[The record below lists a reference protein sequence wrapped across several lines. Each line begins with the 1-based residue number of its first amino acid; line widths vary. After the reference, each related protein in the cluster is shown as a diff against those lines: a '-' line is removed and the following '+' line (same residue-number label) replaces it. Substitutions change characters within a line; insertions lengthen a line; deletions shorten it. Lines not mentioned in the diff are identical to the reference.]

1 VEAAREVWQRERLWG
16 GGPSALK
23 TARSTTTLTTTI
35 GVLSQE
41 VPAPATRARLDRE
54 HLEAELSAT
63 LQWRSNAR
71 RNSIRLV
78 HSAVAETGELLPPQR
93 AGA

>member
-1 VEAAREVWQRERLWG
+1 
-16 GGPSALK
+16 LK

-41 VPAPATRARLDRE
+41 VPALATRARLDRE

-63 LQWRSNAR
+63 LQWRS
-71 RNSIRLV
+71 
-78 HSAVAETGELLPPQR
+78 AVVETGELLPPQR

>member
-1 VEAAREVWQRERLWG
+1 
-16 GGPSALK
+16 LK
-23 TARSTTTLTTTI
+23 TARSTTALTTAI

-63 LQWRSNAR
+63 LQWRS
-71 RNSIRLV
+71 
-78 HSAVAETGELLPPQR
+78 AVAETGELLPPQR

>member
-1 VEAAREVWQRERLWG
+1 
-16 GGPSALK
+16 
-23 TARSTTTLTTTI
+23 
-35 GVLSQE
+35 VLSQE

-63 LQWRSNAR
+63 LQWRS
-71 RNSIRLV
+71 
-78 HSAVAETGELLPPQR
+78 AVAETGELLPPER

>member
-1 VEAAREVWQRERLWG
+1 MKVAEEAERAAAEAAREVWQRERLWG
-16 GGPSALK
+16 GPSASK
-23 TARSTTTLTTTI
+23 TARSTTALTTAI

-63 LQWRSNAR
+63 LQWRS
-71 RNSIRLV
+71 
-78 HSAVAETGELLPPQR
+78 AVAETGELLPPQR

>member
-1 VEAAREVWQRERLWG
+1 MKVAEEAERAAAEAAREVWQRERLWG
-16 GGPSALK
+16 GPSALK
-23 TARSTTTLTTTI
+23 TARSTTALTTTI

-63 LQWRSNAR
+63 LQWRS
-71 RNSIRLV
+71 
-78 HSAVAETGELLPPQR
+78 AVAETGELLPPQR